1 MQESRLQHHS
11 YAVSQKHYEKEL
23 PTLKVSATNW
33 MAEISGE
40 SLKAEEMTEAVREK
54 RKIMDREDERMA
66 KEAAERTLKAAAE
79 SSNPVTKRTKQWTL
93 MPSERELLE
102 KILTNREDN
111 KGSKMFLP
119 DEKGNGC
126 LFRCKV

>member
-1 MQESRLQHHS
+1 
-11 YAVSQKHYEKEL
+11 
-23 PTLKVSATNW
+23 
-33 MAEISGE
+33 MAQISGD
-40 SLKAEEMTEAVREK
+40 SLEAEEMTEAVREK
-54 RKIMDREDERMA
+54 RKTMDREDERMA

-93 MPSERELLE
+93 MPSERELFE

-119 DEKGNGC
+119 DEKVMAACFVAKFNDIFLSSWEVDRKFLSRSR
-126 LFRCKV
+126 LFGR